1 MAFQTL
7 EQQLNEVELL
17 RSMFPGVD
25 EFMLE
30 DNLAIKEI
38 EDYISKRQSV
48 DTETIPLISFTVSVK
63 SLDKHKTVDT
73 FELMCTLPREYPTV
87 KPRLHVRCNKCCRS
101 EQEKLNTGM
110 NEFVMS
116 LPDDET
122 CVLQVIQWL
131 QENGVSFLKQEL
143 PAHETSPITAT
154 RKLSRVWF
162 YMHHIY
168 SKQKRKDIL
177 AWANELRLTGFS
189 LPGKPGVVCV
199 EGYCESIEE
208 YSQRLRAMNWKR
220 ITVRHQEVVDAV
232 DSELERVRRFGEF
245 EELNFDAHAGGRS
258 RDYHMDLGQ
267 FYQYLESHGAGEMFS
282 VLFGVDGK
290 SAAS

>member
-1 MAFQTL
+1 MAVLF

-25 EFMLE
+25 EFTLE
-30 DNLAIKEI
+30 DNLAVKQL
-38 EDYISKRQSV
+38 EDYISKRQSL
-48 DTETIPLISFTVSVK
+48 DIETIPLISFTVSLK
-63 SLDKHKTVDT
+63 SPSKSKTVDA

-87 KPRLHVRCNKCCRS
+87 KPRLHVRCNDCCRS
-101 EQEKLNTGM
+101 DQEKLTAAM

-122 CVLQVIQWL
+122 CVLHVIQWL
-131 QENGVSFLKQEL
+131 QENGGSFLKHTSEEL
-143 PAHETSPITAT
+143 PARQTSLSG
-154 RKLSRVWF
+154 KLCRVWF

-168 SKQKRKDIL
+168 SKQKRKDII

-199 EGYCESIEE
+199 EGHRESVEE
-208 YSQRLRAMNWKR
+208 YSQRLKAMNWKR
-220 ITVRHQEVVDAV
+220 ITVRQQEVVNIV
-232 DSELERVRRFGEF
+232 ESELERVRKFSEF

-267 FYQYLESHGAGEMFS
+267 FYQYLNAHRAGEMFN
-282 VLFGVDGK
+282 VLFGVEGK
-290 SAAS
+290 SSNS